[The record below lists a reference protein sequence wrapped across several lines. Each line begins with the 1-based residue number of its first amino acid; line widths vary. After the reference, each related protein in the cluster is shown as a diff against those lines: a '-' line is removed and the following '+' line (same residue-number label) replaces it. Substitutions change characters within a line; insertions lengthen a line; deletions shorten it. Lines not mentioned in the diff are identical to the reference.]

1 MGSVLLLS
9 YVLLTFLC
17 SLLLSSATSP
27 HGLAFENP
35 MSFPPSAYEFFH
47 PTVDAPA
54 TAPLPASS
62 LYPGKTSA
70 RAKADAVV
78 GGNVFSAPPGRG
90 GAVTGAIAAVVL
102 GLVFVM
108 LVAVVSAYIAIK
120 RRSDVNKANAE
131 MKADA

>member
-1 MGSVLLLS
+1 MGSALPLS
-9 YVLLTFLC
+9 SMLLTFVC

-62 LYPGKTSA
+62 LYPGKTTA

-78 GGNVFSAPPGRG
+78 GGNVFSAPPGRD
-90 GAVTGAIAAVVL
+90 GAVTGAIVAVVL
-102 GLVFVM
+102 GLVFVT
-108 LVAVVSAYIAIK
+108 LVAVVAAYIAIK
-120 RRSDVNKANAE
+120 RRNDVNKANSE
-131 MKADA
+131 TKADA